1 MLMSARLLCFEYSFQ
16 DKYCIVFINS
26 YTNMDWKIKLLFI
39 EDRLASK
46 IKKSVR
52 SNLHVFD
59 MNMQLGSEK

>member
-1 MLMSARLLCFEYSFQ
+1 
-16 DKYCIVFINS
+16 
-26 YTNMDWKIKLLFI
+26 MDWKIKLLFI